1 MKTKITRSLPK
12 ACFVCGLHYSWKY
25 FIDETICE
33 PHTPES
39 PRTEYQKCPHCGY
52 NCIINDQ
59 LRSWLS
65 ERIFIVFH
73 NQLVRVDYS
82 KVMLGIKSSWKEC
95 PATTLTEIEKVLE
108 QTEIIIRPKL
118 EFVISN
124 NEEIID
130 LVLKALKA
138 SKDNFPRLSNAR
150 YKKGVS
156 PKKPPSR
163 RDRILKLLK
172 SPKSK

>member
-1 MKTKITRSLPK
+1 MTTQITESLPK
-12 ACFVCGLHYSWKY
+12 ACFVCGLHYSWKL
-25 FIDETICE
+25 FVKEIICE

-124 NEEIID
+124 NEEIIG
-130 LVLKALKA
+130 LILKAIKA
-138 SKDNFPRLSNAR
+138 SKNNFPRLSNAR
-150 YKKGVS
+150 YKKGVP
-156 PKKPPSR
+156 PKKPPHKNSINFR
-163 RDRILKLLK
+163 EK
-172 SPKSK
+172 